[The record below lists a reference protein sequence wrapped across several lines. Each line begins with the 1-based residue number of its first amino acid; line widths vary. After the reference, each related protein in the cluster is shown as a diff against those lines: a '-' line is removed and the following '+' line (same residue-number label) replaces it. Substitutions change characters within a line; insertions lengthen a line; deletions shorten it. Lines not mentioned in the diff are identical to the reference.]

1 MKPGLRYA
9 ALAATLVLAAG
20 CLGGGTSANTS
31 VNVTNISH
39 KPVTLTFWSAYT
51 GREKKDYD
59 TAITAFEKKYPWITV
74 NHVGNIGDSAIL
86 NAINGGNPPDAVLSF
101 GPDSIGKFCHTG
113 AFLSLNKPIAQAHMD
128 VHSIFP
134 PVALTYTS
142 YKGDQCALPALTDV
156 YGLYYNKSLFAKHGI
171 SGPPKTM
178 DELMQDAMKLTERN
192 PDGSIKVMGLPVIDG
207 YNVTSVND
215 WAWLFGA
222 HWFDANGHAD
232 LANDPAWTKALMW
245 QKKLIDF
252 YGYDN
257 ATKWDATY
265 NNSAFTP
272 QNAFEN
278 GKAAMEYDGE
288 WRVAFV
294 HDDGSKINYGTAPA
308 PTDDPALY
316 GAGHIG
322 GDIVAI
328 PRGSKHPSEAWLL
341 IKFLATDTA
350 AEVHLS
356 NVLRNLPVTNA
367 SLQSPDILPDPNFK
381 TFFPIFANPKSEFI
395 PTITVV
401 GPAYANAITRFD
413 EKWESGKV
421 SQAQLHD
428 ALVSLDTEIDQTI
441 AQASQ

>member
-9 ALAATLVLAAG
+9 ALAATLALAAG
-20 CLGGGTSANTS
+20 CMGGGTSAQNS
-31 VNVTNISH
+31 VNVTSISH
-39 KPVTLTFWSAYT
+39 TPVTLTFWSAYT

-59 TAITAFEKKYPWITV
+59 TAIAAFEKKYPWITV
-74 NHVGNIGDSAIL
+74 NHVGNQGDSAII

-101 GPDSIGKFCHTG
+101 GPDSIGKFCQTG
-113 AFLSLNKPIAQAHMD
+113 AYINLNSLLAQSHVD
-128 VHSIFP
+128 VHKIFP

-156 YGLYYNKSLFAKHGI
+156 YGLYYNKSLLAKAGI
-171 SGPPKTM
+171 TSPPKTM
-178 DELMQDAMKLTERN
+178 DELLTDAEKTTQRN
-192 PDGSIKVMGLPVIDG
+192 PDGSIKVLGLPVIDG
-207 YNVTSVND
+207 YNVTSIND
-215 WAWLFGA
+215 FAFLFGA
-222 HWFDANGHAD
+222 HWFDASGHAD
-232 LANDPAWTKALMW
+232 LASDPAWTKAFMW

-265 NNSAFTP
+265 QNSAFTP

-294 HDDGSKINYGTAPA
+294 HDDGSTVNYGTAPA
-308 PTDDPALY
+308 PTADPSLY

-322 GDIVAI
+322 GDIVGI
-328 PRGSKHPSEAWLL
+328 PRGAAHPAQAWLL

-356 NVLRNLPVTNA
+356 NLLRNLPVTNA
-367 SLQSPDILPDPNFK
+367 SLTSPDITPDPNFQ
-381 TFFPIFANPKSEFI
+381 TFFPIFSNPKSQFI
-395 PTITVV
+395 PTITAV
-401 GPAYANAITRFD
+401 GPAYANLITAFD
-413 EKWESGKV
+413 EKWEKGDV
-421 SQAQLHD
+421 SPAQLHS
-428 ALVSLDTEIDQTI
+428 ALVSLDTQIDQQI